1 MNRVVLS
8 AVFACAGVFA
18 QTVETIPFRAIL
30 SPANEVPAITGLD
43 ASGTATVLL
52 HIVRDSSG
60 RIVSGS
66 ADFKV
71 NYRFPGEI
79 NITGLHIHR
88 GEAGANGPVTIDSSL
103 TRRDAQPAV
112 ATLNLQGQI
121 APDNAAAISTA
132 TDMLTNPAGFYVNM
146 HTSANPGGAIR
157 GQLMRAQQRV
167 FMTEMNPGNEVP
179 PITGLGATGLA
190 TVTLI
195 FTSQP
200 DGTLTSATYNFDIN
214 YTGFAADTFFTG
226 FHIHSGAAGTN
237 GPVTIDSGITG
248 ATAVASNGAGT
259 LNYDIEVNMTNAGSV
274 NTTYGVLAD
283 PRNYYLNLHTRVNP
297 GGAIRGQ
304 LRRTDVMIFPH
315 QLSPANEVPAVT
327 GLDAS
332 ASARTLIWTIRDD
345 AGRVSGASV
354 AFDVNYR
361 FPGAVTFTGLH
372 IHDGAAGANGPVT
385 IDSRITASSG
395 VISATGFGNIYRQ
408 FTVVSAAGLAT
419 INRILTDPASAY
431 VNLHTQANPGGAV
444 REQLS
449 SGPFG
454 LPSVEVTIS
463 GVSDPS
469 FATVAPGGLIS
480 VYGRNLTRVGAGNSG
495 SPGFNAPGSI
505 NGTQLVI
512 ADRAAA
518 LLNVSP
524 RLVAAQIPFD
534 VPAGMQRLYVLG
546 PNGASNTVMVQVGGL
561 APGIFFDRIVSGG
574 SAGSAPLP
582 STNVAAAYRL
592 NDNAYV
598 TEASP
603 ARAGDRI
610 LLFATG
616 FGQTVPP
623 LGTGSA
629 AGEENNAQRPTV
641 TVGGRTAAVMSS
653 RATPNMVGLYQ
664 LVIQMPEGVAAGLA
678 PLDVRFGEVR
688 ANSTSIYVR

>member
-1 MNRVVLS
+1 MNKVVLS
-8 AVFACAGVFA
+8 AMLAGAGAIA
-18 QTVETIPFRAIL
+18 QSVETIPFRAIL

-71 NYRFPGEI
+71 AYRFPGEI

-88 GEAGANGPVTIDSSL
+88 GEAGANGPVTIDSAL
-103 TRRDAQPAV
+103 TRVDAQPAV
-112 ATLNLQGQI
+112 ATINRQGQI

-132 TDMLTNPAGFYVNM
+132 TDMLTNPAGFYINL
-146 HTSANPGGAIR
+146 HTSVHPGGAIR

-167 FMTEMNPGNEVP
+167 FMTEMSPANEVP
-179 PITGLGATGLA
+179 PITGLAATGLS
-190 TVTLI
+190 TMTLI
-195 FTSQP
+195 FTAMP
-200 DGTLTSATYNFDIN
+200 NGTLTSATYNFDIN
-214 YTGFAADTFFTG
+214 YAGFPAETFFTG
-226 FHIHSGAAGTN
+226 FHIHSGAEGTN

-248 ATAVASNGAGT
+248 GMAVAAPANGTGT

-274 NTTYGVLAD
+274 NTVYGMLAD
-283 PRNYYLNLHTRVNP
+283 PKNYYLNLHTRVNP

-304 LRRTDVMIFPH
+304 TRRTDVMVFPH
-315 QLSPANEVPAVT
+315 QLSPANEVPPVT
-327 GLDAS
+327 GLDAT
-332 ASARTLIWTIRDD
+332 APARTIVWTIRDA
-345 AGRVSGASV
+345 AGRVTGASV
-354 AFDVNYR
+354 AFDVNHR
-361 FPGAVTFTGLH
+361 FPGATTFTGLH

-385 IDSRITASSG
+385 IDSRITAANN
-395 VISATGFGNIYRQ
+395 VQSASGFGNIYRQ
-408 FTVVSAAGLAT
+408 FTVSSANGVAT
-419 INRILTDPASAY
+419 VNRILTDPASAY

-444 REQLS
+444 REQVS
-449 SGPFG
+449 NGPFG
-454 LPSVEVTIS
+454 LPSVEATIS
-463 GVSDPS
+463 GVSDPGY
-469 FATVAPGGLIS
+469 ATVAPGGLIS
-480 VYGRNLTRVGAGNSG
+480 VYGRNLTRVGAGNAG

-534 VPAGMQRLYVLG
+534 IPAGMQRLYVLG
-546 PNGASNTVMVQVGGL
+546 PNGTSNTVMVPVGGGF
-561 APGIFFDRIVSGG
+561 APGIFFDRIVAGG
-574 SAGSAPLP
+574 
-582 STNVAAAYRL
+582 NVAAAYRL
-592 NDNAYV
+592 NDSSYV

-616 FGQTVPP
+616 FGQTAPP
-623 LGTGSA
+623 LGTGIA
-629 AGEENNAQRPTV
+629 AGEENNSQRPTV
-641 TVGGRTAAVMSS
+641 TVGGRAATVMSS

-678 PLDVRFGEVR
+678 PLDVRFGETR
-688 ANSTSIYVR
+688 ANATSIYVR